1 MPDKP
6 NVVSAATAAAAAAAD
21 AVSSASK
28 AVAGGWLG
36 PALESLYYFIMVP
49 MVYLAVIALVAGVAA
64 RIAVIARSPANPY
77 PLRLY
82 PAAKAPGLAALRDTF
97 AMTQVRRHKPGF
109 WVFLMIYHVAFA
121 LLILGHM
128 DLFSGISLVPEDS
141 KHMLGAGAVGVAVTL
156 ALLAFLVRRFR
167 SPEREISTPGDYL
180 LLLLLL
186 FIFLLG
192 DAISWSNSWNPGGF
206 VITKADFAK
215 YLDGLA
221 GFSFQNPRMVLPGS
235 HYHFVVLH
243 VLLANIFLITL
254 PFTKIMHTF
263 LALPINSLRRR

>member
-1 MPDKP
+1 MPDQP
-6 NVVSAATAAAAAAAD
+6 NVLSAATAAARPAVE

-28 AVAGGWLG
+28 AIAGGWLG
-36 PALESLYYFIMVP
+36 PALENLYYFIMVP
-49 MVYLAVIALVAGVAA
+49 MVYLAIVALVAGVAA
-64 RIAVIARSPANPY
+64 RIAVIVRAPVHPY

-82 PAAKAPGLAALRDTF
+82 PAARAPGLAALRDTF
-97 AMTQVRRHKPGF
+97 AMTQVRKHKPGF
-109 WVFLMIYHVAFA
+109 WAFLMIYHVAFA
-121 LLILGHM
+121 LLILGHL
-128 DLFSGISLVPEDS
+128 DIFSGISLLPEGS

-156 ALLAFLVRRFR
+156 SLLAFLVRRFR

-180 LLLLLL
+180 VLLLLL

-192 DAISWSNSWNPGGF
+192 DAISWSNSWGPHGF

-215 YLDGLA
+215 YFDGLA
-221 GFSFQNPRMVLPGS
+221 SLSFRNPREVLPGS
-235 HYHFVVLH
+235 HYHFIVLH
-243 VLLANIFLITL
+243 VLLANLFLITL